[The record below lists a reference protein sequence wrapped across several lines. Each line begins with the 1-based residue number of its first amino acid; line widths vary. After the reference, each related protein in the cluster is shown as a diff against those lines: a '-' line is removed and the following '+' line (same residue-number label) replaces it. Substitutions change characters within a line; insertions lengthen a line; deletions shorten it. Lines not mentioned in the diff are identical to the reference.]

1 MTSLSDEQV
10 RQKWSEIGVFAEEL
24 VDRTGTPNGFAVASG
39 SAFAGDDRHCQPY
52 HASHAVRMSIT
63 AAADHLHALC
73 ALVLKSGFL
82 HLSAPAT
89 LARGALEAAS
99 AAVWITSPNLR
110 DERITRALKWNVTDI
125 KDGDKAA
132 TEAGLPVPT
141 PLQDRL
147 DKVET
152 VAVARGLT
160 FKPISGGYK
169 STEAVKEAEAVLAPP
184 LGVLFPWRLASG
196 FAHGRRWSM
205 LAMADTMQKQA
216 TKDPGVSNIKMEN
229 DYSQVLYLGWAAATV
244 TRGAVRLYDQRAGVF

>member
-1 MTSLSDEQV
+1 VRTSCRPKIATLADKLIS
-10 RQKWSEIGVFAEEL
+10 RSETAG
-24 VDRTGTPNGFAVASG
+24 GFRVAPG

-52 HASHAVRMSIT
+52 HASHAAMMSIT

-73 ALVLKSGFL
+73 ALVLQSGFL
-82 HLSAPAT
+82 HLAAPAT
-89 LARGALEAAS
+89 LARGVLESAS
-99 AAVWITSPNLR
+99 AAVWIANPTLR

-132 TEAGLPVPT
+132 TGAGLPVPT

-147 DKVET
+147 DKVEN
-152 VAVARGLT
+152 VALARGLA

-169 STEAVKEAEAVLAPP
+169 STEVVIEAEAVLAPP

-205 LAMADTMQKQA
+205 LAFADTMQKQA
-216 TKDPGVSNIKMEN
+216 TQDPAVSNIKMEN
-229 DYSQVLYLGWAAATV
+229 DISRVLYLGWAAATV
-244 TRGAVRLYDQRAGVF
+244 IQGAVRMYDQRAGI